1 MHHPRNQERLALK
14 PSRVSIDQD
23 KRSPSPGTKP
33 ASARRPGVGGTARGG
48 SVARVPVEYVANLQQ
63 QIFFLERKLEAVGG
77 VEEPGGG
84 GSLKPGAG
92 AIALSGGL
100 RSQIHSLDA
109 EYRAAVRSHEAQL
122 QQLAQE
128 RHVAQLAEAR
138 ALERLGEAARQSA
151 EADAEAAAARQE
163 LTAEVVGLQQQLDR
177 AGIEHRATREELK
190 ASAAAC
196 EDLRRLISGAPA
208 EVRRLESKVTNLQA
222 ERLLSEGREEAYRR
236 RLAEVERDHEALKL
250 QHEHGVAK
258 WDRRQLEVDRATR
271 EALVDATRRA
281 ERAELRVRE
290 EEERYR
296 LLGERLDAAVE
307 GESRAVE
314 RANELEARLEYAE
327 RDRDE
332 AIEHTEKNK
341 MVSVLSR
348 MIIRKTRERMA
359 EAEAAAARVVAGQDA
374 MNDRVVHA
382 EEVREAIDREL
393 SQERQRHA
401 IEREHYAQQDEEAR
415 AMTAWNRELEA
426 QLHTMGRH
434 LREARETLAEAE
446 GREHN
451 ATARLKVIEGRHEAL
466 VLLSQLKVDDL
477 KALAETQSGVS
488 RAIHEQLLPALAQ
501 AMPERS
507 GLDPAV

>member
-1 MHHPRNQERLALK
+1 M
-14 PSRVSIDQD
+14 
-23 KRSPSPGTKP
+23 
-33 ASARRPGVGGTARGG
+33 
-48 SVARVPVEYVANLQQ
+48 
-63 QIFFLERKLEAVGG
+63 
-77 VEEPGGG
+77 
-84 GSLKPGAG
+84 
-92 AIALSGGL
+92 
-100 RSQIHSLDA
+100 
-109 EYRAAVRSHEAQL
+109 RSHEAQL

-128 RHVAQLAEAR
+128 RHVAQLAEARPLGPGHRLHCTHARHSSQREQAR

-374 MNDRVVHA
+374 MNDRVVSA
-382 EEVREAIDREL
+382 DGAREA
-393 SQERQRHA
+393 
-401 IEREHYAQQDEEAR
+401 AR
-415 AMTAWNRELEA
+415 AT
-426 QLHTMGRH
+426 QLPVRRVCAIG
-434 LREARETLAEAE
+434 ARGGGPRGDRPGAVP
-446 GREHN
+446 G
-451 ATARLKVIEGRHEAL
+451 AR
-466 VLLSQLKVDDL
+466 
-477 KALAETQSGVS
+477 
-488 RAIHEQLLPALAQ
+488 RAIKARSHTAGLTPQASPPAGAAAARHREGALCA
-501 AMPERS
+501 ARRGGAGDDGVEPRA
-507 GLDPAV
+507 GGAAAHHGPAFARGAGDAGGGGGPRA